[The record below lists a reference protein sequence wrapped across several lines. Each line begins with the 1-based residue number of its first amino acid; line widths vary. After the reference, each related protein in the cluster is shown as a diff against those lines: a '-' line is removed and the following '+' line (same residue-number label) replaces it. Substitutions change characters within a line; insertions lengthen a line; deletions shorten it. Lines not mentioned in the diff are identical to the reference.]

1 MKVDSFHSF
10 GYWIFI
16 RLTTTFISFIAI
28 AGGFGSLQYS
38 IEDTGSTTNARLN
51 SNRPKPAII
60 GTSPTLHTI
69 VHIGYPGFAVHH
81 FKNSMR
87 ANFGAHPATG
97 TQIGIES

>member
-1 MKVDSFHSF
+1 MKVEFLHSF
-10 GYWIFI
+10 GYWLFI
-16 RLTTTFISFIAI
+16 RLATTFISFIAI
-28 AGGFGSLQYS
+28 AGRFGSLQYS

-60 GTSPTLHTI
+60 RTSPTFHTI
-69 VHIGYPGFAVHH
+69 VHIGYPGFVVHH

-87 ANFGAHPATG
+87 ANSGTHPATG